1 MEYEEESAMQKQ
13 LLSSV
18 GCGNNKVFFYFLLP
32 SLQATSLSVQYLPWT
47 EGLLIGTL
55 RYLTVEKLC
64 PAYAWM
70 GAETGQGKVLA
81 TVDDITREDQGV
93 SL

>member
-32 SLQATSLSVQYLPWT
+32 SLQATSLSVQYLP
-47 EGLLIGTL
+47 G
-55 RYLTVEKLC
+55 R
-64 PAYAWM
+64 
-70 GAETGQGKVLA
+70 KVF
-81 TVDDITREDQGV
+81 
-93 SL
+93 